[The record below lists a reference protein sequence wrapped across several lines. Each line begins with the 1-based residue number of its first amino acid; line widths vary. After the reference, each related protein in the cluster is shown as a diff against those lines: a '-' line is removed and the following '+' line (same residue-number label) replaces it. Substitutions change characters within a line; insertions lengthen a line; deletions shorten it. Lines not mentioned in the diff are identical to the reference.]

1 MNKFEI
7 IDLDF
12 NCNAGWGGGG
22 NGVILLFC
30 WVSLNNSELVKAVIL
45 AFSSIQKHFIR
56 EIHAKFG
63 ITNLPKSPDIVQN
76 SDRGISD
83 SQISGQSDQSKRNI
97 VMTLEPVIILT

>member
-1 MNKFEI
+1 MRV
-7 IDLDF
+7 
-12 NCNAGWGGGG
+12 GGEGG

-63 ITNLPKSPDIVQN
+63 ITNLSKSPDIVQN